1 MKKLL
6 AFVLVMMLAFLC
18 VMPVTAA
25 KNAGTVAGT
34 GASDYSVVSAVVNKT
49 YDFKDDF
56 HDSYPYDEDFYTEGI
71 FELDDYKGDVTITL
85 KKNSTGEEFVYEEQP
100 DAEWTVKTAIDYL
113 LYETTELDAAVH
125 IYDLGGDYG
134 ITDEDVPVKITVNS
148 SLYEAD
154 FHKYPSYDYSYT
166 SMVEGEHFT
175 IDYDPSSADGKATIT
190 ILKIPNTF
198 ELCLY
203 NVETK
208 QREYFDQE
216 TNTYEFPT
224 QVEIT
229 DFDPSKGSFWFHLFD
244 SKLIM
249 DDGYVYE
256 FTLSVDAKRKKA
268 TEDEPVKPTDNNTE
282 TTSPSEN
289 ADDGATKDS
298 TPSSPD
304 SSATKDS
311 TTKAVK
317 TGEPF
322 AVYFAAGVLI
332 AIAIALIVISRK
344 RRLTDR

>member
-6 AFVLVMMLAFLC
+6 AFVLIMMFVFLC
-18 VMPVTAA
+18 VMPATAA
-25 KNAGTVAGT
+25 QKDTFVAAGEG
-34 GASDYSVVSAVVNKT
+34 DYSVVSAVVNKT

-100 DAEWTVKTAIDYL
+100 GAEWTVKTAIDYL
-113 LYETTELDAAVH
+113 LYDDTTELDAVVH

-134 ITDEDVPVKITVNS
+134 IADEDVPVKITVNS

-175 IDYDPSSADGKATIT
+175 IDYDPSSTDGKATIN
-190 ILKIPNTF
+190 ILMIPNTF

-208 QREYFDQE
+208 EREYFDQE

-249 DDGYVYE
+249 DDGYVFE
-256 FTLSVDAKRKKA
+256 FTLSVDAKRKNA
-268 TEDEPVKPTDNNTE
+268 TEDEPVKPTENNIE
-282 TTSPSEN
+282 TTSPTEN

-298 TPSSPD
+298 TPASPD

-311 TTKAVK
+311 VNKAVK
-317 TGEPF
+317 TGEPY
-322 AVYFAAGVLI
+322 AVFYAAGVLI
-332 AIAIALIVISRK
+332 ALGVALIVISKK
-344 RRLTDR
+344 RGRVQR